1 MKRIGQAGSKAEER
15 RCEKGLQNI
24 LKKESVKRLKSDKT
38 LAKSWKGFFGS
49 KSNKKI
55 KKWILN

>member
-38 LAKSWKGFFGS
+38 LAKKLERIFWV
-49 KSNKKI
+49 KKE
-55 KKWILN
+55 